1 MPLPLPP
8 FPSKSPKI
16 LFSIATSLKTSQSS
30 SHDKH
35 QISRKLTRIFG
46 ETPDDG
52 GMFSQKE
59 SMFALDKTHAH
70 SGVISRFQSPDVQS
84 TAYSGVGLFD
94 QTLDAHND
102 KSQASDEDVEETPSP
117 ITFAPNPAASGSQWS
132 TDEAMTH
139 GQRVEEERQC
149 KSFPR
154 SQIPTDF
161 GVGSVLPPIQTAML
175 AKGMSPSRKEWLRR
189 RRSSSAG
196 DLPAWSDDLDRMKEE
211 LNDKEKAI
219 NVRRA
224 QKMEKAC

>member
-1 MPLPLPP
+1 MPLPLPS

-16 LFSIATSLKTSQSS
+16 LFSIPTSLKTSQSS
-30 SHDKH
+30 SYDKH
-35 QISRKLTRIFG
+35 QISRKVTRIFG
-46 ETPDDG
+46 ETLDDG

-59 SMFALDKTHAH
+59 SMFARDKTHAH
-70 SGVISRFQSPDVQS
+70 ISRFQSPDDVQS

-94 QTLDAHND
+94 RTLDAHND
-102 KSQASDEDVEETPSP
+102 KSQASDEDVEEAPSP

-161 GVGSVLPPIQTAML
+161 GVGSVLPSIQTAML